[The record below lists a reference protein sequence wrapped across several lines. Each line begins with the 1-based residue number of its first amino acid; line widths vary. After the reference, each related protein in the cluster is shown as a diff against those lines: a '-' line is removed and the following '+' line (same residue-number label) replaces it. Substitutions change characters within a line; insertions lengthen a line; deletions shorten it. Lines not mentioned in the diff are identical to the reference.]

1 MEQLGRLISTP
12 SAPKDHYTKK
22 SLERRKNAEHIVI
35 IGYYKEFLIR
45 LISELK
51 EGSND
56 YLKDTM
62 CNKLLNR

>member
-35 IGYYKEFLIR
+35 IGYYKDFLIR

-51 EGSND
+51 E
-56 YLKDTM
+56 
-62 CNKLLNR
+62 